1 MSYNTLINIVISF
14 LLISLIHYLYVFFS
28 HRDVLSMT
36 SNLQKTHININNDI
50 LDAINIIEDTDTE
63 LPSVEY
69 NIVVEDIPVNMEN
82 ELDNF
87 LKKLT

>member
-28 HRDVLSMT
+28 HRDVLYMT

-50 LDAINIIEDTDTE
+50 LDAINIIEYTDTE
-63 LPSVEY
+63 LPSVDY